1 MANVPAITTSKL
13 ARQPAAAA
21 RSPGA
26 TTRRAQ
32 ARHGLD
38 AGGGVLHIGTVALPT
53 ASVTRYRATGLS
65 EKDLSTAFA
74 TIAIFSGVAA
84 VMTFLVV
91 EAGWRT
97 KFLLEG
103 VLFGGLAICAMAE
116 LFSARRS
123 TMFTFE
129 LTCDDGVRHNFSTAD
144 RVEAE
149 ALRAALEAAGA
160 QVR

>member
-1 MANVPAITTSKL
+1 MANVST
-13 ARQPAAAA
+13 RAAHTPSALRVT

-32 ARHGLD
+32 VRHGLD
-38 AGGGVLHIGTVALPT
+38 VGAGVLHIGAVALPLG
-53 ASVTRYRATGLS
+53 SVSHYRGVGLS
-65 EKDLSTAFA
+65 EKDLSTGFA

-84 VMTFLVV
+84 LMTFLVI

-103 VLFGGLAICAMAE
+103 ALFGSIAVCACAE

-129 LTCDDGVRHNFSTAD
+129 LTCDDGERHTFSTAD
-144 RVEAE
+144 KGEAE
-149 ALRAALEAAGA
+149 ALKAALDAAGGRA
-160 QVR
+160 R